1 MEKNFRK
8 NPHKDSL
15 IVNGTELKNMTTPAR
30 IDFYSVSPPVGP
42 SLEWKCKKEKKYAFE
57 ILSRWTKLDKINCF
71 PCHLTSKLLGPRM

>member
-1 MEKNFRK
+1 
-8 NPHKDSL
+8 
-15 IVNGTELKNMTTPAR
+15 LKEVYKVIQTATAER
-30 IDFYSVSPPVGP
+30 SVGP